1 MAGILA
7 ANNHHFAVTANNLA
21 FVAHGFYGRSYFHDC
36 SFFEFRNR
44 KSEFGIGCRLIKFTS
59 CSQFDCESYCRSV
72 SYANK
77 ASEDVARECRTTYM
91 TERVPKLNAVYDDV
105 YIKIKTCCGK

>member
-7 ANNHHFAVTANNLA
+7 ANNHYFAVTANNLA

-44 KSEFGIGCRLIKFTS
+44 NSEFGIGCRLIKFSS

-77 ASEDVARECRTTYM
+77 AASASGSRDFCADASQTKQARTSRESVEPPT
-91 TERVPKLNAVYDDV
+91 
-105 YIKIKTCCGK
+105 